1 MLRIT
6 IAVLYAAPA
15 WAWGAARV
23 MASRIALIQ
32 VLCGIVF
39 LHVVG
44 VMPAFVDE
52 AA

>member
-1 MLRIT
+1 VLRIT

-32 VLCGIVF
+32 ALCGIVF